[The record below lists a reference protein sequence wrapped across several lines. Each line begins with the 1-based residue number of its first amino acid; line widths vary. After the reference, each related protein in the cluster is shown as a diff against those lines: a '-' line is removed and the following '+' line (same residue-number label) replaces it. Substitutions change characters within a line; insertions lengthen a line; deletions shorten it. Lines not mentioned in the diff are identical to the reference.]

1 MAERLI
7 RGMTLAQ
14 RRQER
19 RTALLASAL
28 ELFGVNGYTGTRVED
43 ICRHANVSTRN
54 FYEEFDNRLA
64 VLRAVDEQIAQEVLE
79 TLVAV
84 EVEPGPDLVAR
95 RTRVRVAALVHA
107 LVDDP
112 RVARVMFVESIVGW
126 AQDPCLMDDVVG
138 RFPRWLHGFWR
149 DHLDGMGMPVERQ
162 RAMVMAVVG
171 GAVALLIERVRQPDP
186 PPVDE
191 TIDAIVELATVV
203 VRLPR
208 LGEDAAVIAPDGS
221 AAPPG

>member
-7 RGMTLAQ
+7 RGMTLEQ

-19 RTALLASAL
+19 RAALLASAL
-28 ELFGVNGYTGTRVED
+28 ELFGVNGFTATRVED
-43 ICRHANVSTRN
+43 ICRGANVSTRN

-64 VLRAVDEQIAQEVLE
+64 VLRTVDEQIAQEVLE

-95 RTRVRVAALVHA
+95 RTQERVTALVHA

-126 AQDPCLMDDVVG
+126 AQDPRLMSDVVG
-138 RFPRWLHGFWR
+138 RFPRWLHEFWR

-162 RAMVMAVVG
+162 RALVLAVVG
-171 GAVALLIERVRQPDP
+171 GAVALLIDRVGDPDP
-186 PPVDE
+186 PPIGE

-203 VRLPR
+203 IRLPR
-208 LGEDAAVIAPDGS
+208 PGDDAAGTTPDGGT
-221 AAPPG
+221 APPA